1 MSKTLSKWGKKKER
15 KKKQNQER
23 SRVSDEC
30 NIITEGVTDVHT
42 LEYQKGEEREND
54 KEEILEAIMT
64 ENFPQI

>member
-1 MSKTLSKWGKKKER
+1 
-15 KKKQNQER
+15 
-23 SRVSDEC
+23 
-30 NIITEGVTDVHT
+30 VTDVHT